1 VWHCD
6 SIWLLCIPR
15 FHSWLAPRWVSAR
28 SLARVLPL
36 LPLLP
41 FLQISHI
48 YIWLKVH
55 LWRNEWLAG
64 WNIPTSAAAVPRIF
78 YLIFRRALSM
88 PPSLH
93 WNWLHLPLLHWAI
106 AHYQVRIC
114 DSIVGYL
121 RFQVPDYLFQVGDL
135 RVLWP
140 ARGYERLLATL
151 LNGPWHSNQRPSAR
165 ETVIYC
171 PRLWSEQSAINKS
184 HTLWWPGG
192 KQFQAA
198 INGRPQ
204 NN

>member
-1 VWHCD
+1 V
-6 SIWLLCIPR
+6 
-15 FHSWLAPRWVSAR
+15 
-28 SLARVLPL
+28 SLAQACEKLGKAFAFHCRLRC
-36 LPLLP
+36 
-41 FLQISHI
+41 IEIDCI
-48 YIWLKVH
+48 YLYCF
-55 LWRNEWLAG
+55 G
-64 WNIPTSAAAVPRIF
+64 
-78 YLIFRRALSM
+78 
-88 PPSLH
+88 
-93 WNWLHLPLLHWAI
+93 LLHIIKFAF
-106 AHYQVRIC
+106 A
-114 DSIVGYL
+114 IVGYL